1 MPTLKRF
8 GPWSFVLA
16 LFSSVTS
23 LAIQDNKKPLDTSQ
37 ESSVLEQALDR
48 VDFENDGR
56 SNRLLFVRVRVQSDV
71 GVQQYG
77 VLSFPY
83 ARATDTIAIDYIRVR
98 KADGSILST
107 PLDDAQDMPGEV
119 TREAPF
125 YSDLYEKHVAVRGL
139 SSGDLLEYQ
148 VRWKSNSLAPG
159 QFWID
164 FQFLRNAVVL
174 EQKIVITVPKE
185 RQTKVK
191 SPSLPPVVSE
201 EGSHRVYTWTRS
213 NLARET
219 TPDANLIQ
227 FATRGRFPG
236 PDIRLSSFQ
245 SWDELARWYDSLQ
258 RDRVV
263 PSEEVRSKAAELTRD
278 APDEDAKIRALY
290 KYVSTQFRYVGISFG
305 VGRYQP
311 HFAGEVLT
319 NQYGDCKDK
328 HTLLAA
334 LFAASGIS
342 AYPVLI
348 PSAHMLDPDIPSPSQ
363 FDHLITALPRAKDI
377 LFLDATPE
385 IAPFG
390 FLAVHLREKQA
401 LIVLPGKGGALEP
414 TPADTPFPTSW
425 VFKID
430 ARLDGSGALEG
441 KVEQAIRGDIE
452 VELRAALHDT
462 PRTQWKELIQR
473 VSYSM
478 GFGGEI
484 SDLDV
489 NGFADTESPLHLTY
503 TYKRKDYPDWE
514 HRRFVFP
521 APEVVPSPAL
531 NEEKLPTSFWLG
543 SPGEFAF
550 ESRVLLPSGYAPQ
563 LIPKTDIERDFLEYH
578 ASFSFENNTAVA
590 RYRIVIKKREVSGS
604 ALTDYKKFAESVA
617 NDRNRYVP
625 VLPASGQ
632 TESQGEILYA
642 LVQKIQN
649 LPDSADPKAL
659 DFERDAKAAWQQ
671 ARLLDAIDAFK
682 HAVTQDAKFTRAW
695 LLMAEAQLAEGR
707 LDAALEEFHRAIES
721 DTKQA
726 VSYKLLAYVLSAH
739 QHMDESFQVWQ
750 DLAKAVPDD
759 TDAPLVVGGI
769 LISKKQYSDAV
780 PPLEIAVKNN
790 PGKVAPLAQL
800 GTAYLHLGRD
810 ADAMTMFEKSI
821 TLNPSPSTRNAVAW
835 QLVLSNKELDRA
847 LRYAQDA
854 VRGEEEESR
863 KVQLDKLGIGDLL
876 HPVAL
881 AAYWDTLGWIY
892 YGLGNFKLAE
902 QYLYPAW
909 TLRQS
914 PVIGYH
920 LAQVYEKQKRL
931 AQAVRVY
938 RLVTTLTAAPGDEQD
953 AVSET
958 TQSLAHLK
966 VTPPYRSGPQA
977 RSSNF
982 ASELSVDRTSKLP
995 YLVSKHAFGE
1005 FFLLFS
1011 PGPKVE
1017 DVKFIS
1023 GTDELRSADKV
1034 LRLAK
1039 FKVPFPENSSA
1050 RLLRRG
1056 ILACYPISGCTFV
1069 LLTPETVRNVN

>member
-16 LFSSVTS
+16 LVSSLTS
-23 LAIQDNKKPLDTSQ
+23 LATQDNRKPLDTSQ
-37 ESSVLEQALDR
+37 ESSVLEQLLDR
-48 VDFENDGR
+48 IDFENDGR
-56 SNRLLFVRVRVQSDV
+56 SNRLLSVRVRVQSDV

-107 PLDDAQDMPGEV
+107 PLDDAQDMPAEV
-119 TREAPF
+119 TRQAPF

-164 FQFLRNAVVL
+164 FEFLRDAVVL

-185 RQTKVK
+185 RETKVK
-191 SPSLPPVVSE
+191 SPSLSPVVSE
-201 EGSHRVYTWTRS
+201 EGSRRIYTWTRS
-213 NLARET
+213 NLGRET
-219 TPDANLIQ
+219 APDPNQIEL
-227 FATRGRFPG
+227 ATRGRFPG

-263 PSEEVRSKAAELTRD
+263 PSEQVRSKAAELTRN

-348 PSAHMLDPDIPSPSQ
+348 ASEHMLDPDIPSPSQ

-390 FLAVHLREKQA
+390 YLAVHLREKQA
-401 LIVLPGKGGALEP
+401 LMVLPRKGGALEL
-414 TPADTPFPTSW
+414 TPADPPFPTSW

-430 ARLDGSGALEG
+430 ARLDGSGTLEG

-452 VELRAALHDT
+452 VQLRAALHNL
-462 PRTQWKELIQR
+462 PRTQWKDLIQR

-489 NGFADTESPLHLTY
+489 TGFADAEAPLNLTY
-503 TYKRKDYPDWE
+503 TYKRKDYPDWQ

-521 APEVVPSPAL
+521 APEVVPSPPL

-543 SPGEFAF
+543 PPGEFSF

-563 LIPKTDIERDFLEYH
+563 LSPKTDIERDFLEYH
-578 ASFSFENNTAVA
+578 ASFSLENNTAVA
-590 RYRIVIKKREVSGS
+590 HYHIVIKKREVSGS
-604 ALTDYKKFAESVA
+604 AVTDYKKFAESVA
-617 NDRNRYVP
+617 NDRNRYVR
-625 VLPASGQ
+625 VLASGQ
-632 TESQGEILYA
+632 TDSQGEFLYG
-642 LVQKIQN
+642 LVQKIQD
-649 LPDSADPKAL
+649 LPDSPDSKAL
-659 DFERDAKAAWQQ
+659 GFERDAEAAWQEQ
-671 ARLLDAIDAFK
+671 RLPDAIDAFK
-682 HAVTQDAKFTRAW
+682 RAVTQDAKFTRAW
-695 LLMAEAQLAEGR
+695 LFMAQAQLAEGR
-707 LDAALEEFHRAIES
+707 LDGALEEFRKAIDS
-721 DTKQA
+721 DTKQPL
-726 VSYKLLAYVLSAH
+726 SYKLLAYVLSAH

-750 DLAKAVPDD
+750 DLAKAVPADP
-759 TDAPLVVGGI
+759 DAPLVVGGI

-780 PPLEIAVKNN
+780 PPLESAVKNN
-790 PGKVAPLAQL
+790 PGKIAPLAQL

-821 TLNPSPSTRNAVAW
+821 ELNPSPSTRNAVAW

-863 KVQLDKLGIGDLL
+863 KVRLDKLAIGDLL

-914 PVIGYH
+914 PVIGYN

-931 AQAVRVY
+931 AQAVHVY

-953 AVSET
+953 AISEA

-966 VTPPYRSGPQA
+966 VTPPDRLGPHA
-977 RSSNF
+977 L
-982 ASELSVDRTSKLP
+982 ASELSEDRTSKLP
-995 YLVSKHAFGE
+995 YLASKHAFAE

-1023 GTDELRSADKV
+1023 GTDKLRSAERA

-1056 ILACYPISGCTFV
+1056 VLACYPITGCTFV
-1069 LLTPETVRNVN
+1069 LLTPETVTNVN